1 MGSLEKFYP
10 LGSSL
15 EVKYM
20 RDSTSYTTY
29 ICRPQLKQFSNQC
42 LTVERTTGWPNHFL
56 KTFTNWWF
64 SLRDVSVNYWTTG
77 KAWRH
82 RVRSKQQW
90 RQARKKSETYWS
102 LKCSIYFV
110 FSTNRTMRFYVFSS
124 IQYESVTILD
134 ACRRQITRF
143 VFILPLIKCLRN
155 DPNILSPTYN
165 KTIPLCLH

>member
-1 MGSLEKFYP
+1 
-10 LGSSL
+10 
-15 EVKYM
+15 M

-64 SLRDVSVNYWTTG
+64 PLRDVSVNYWTTG

-134 ACRRQITRF
+134 ACRRQITRYVLF
-143 VFILPLIKCLRN
+143 CRWSSVYVTTLISSLQLTTKPFHCVFIK
-155 DPNILSPTYN
+155 SA
-165 KTIPLCLH
+165 